1 MAMEHPKLPITLF
14 PTAKNNDICSVYCSY
29 IKLRKEERNQEVK
42 LSQNTERKTER
53 KVVNLFD

>member
-1 MAMEHPKLPITLF
+1 MEHPKLPITLF
-14 PTAKNNDICSVYCSY
+14 LTAKNNDICNVDCLH
-29 IKLRKEERNQEVK
+29 IKERKEERNKEVN